1 MIQAIQYGLLGAI
14 VLLCWVGCIGM
25 LRMREPTQALN
36 YLSFPA
42 ALAAVLLPFAFLCL
56 SGWSIAT
63 LKAAIVALLL
73 LASNAVVTH
82 ATARAIRVR
91 ALGHWE
97 PRESDDIE
105 YVHEHRK
112 EKRPQ

>member
-1 MIQAIQYGLLGAI
+1 MIPTIQNVLLGAI
-14 VLLCWVGCIGM
+14 VVLCWLGCVGM
-25 LRMREPTQALN
+25 LRMREPIQALN

-42 ALAAVLLPFAFLCL
+42 AVAAVLLPFAFLCL

-63 LKAAIVALLL
+63 LKAAMIALLL
-73 LASNAVVTH
+73 LASNSVVTH

-97 PRESDDIE
+97 PREEDDIE
-105 YVHEHRK
+105 YVHGSK
-112 EKRPQ
+112 EKQPE

>member
-1 MIQAIQYGLLGAI
+1 MIETIQNVLLGAI
-14 VLLCWVGCIGM
+14 VVLCWVGCIGM

-42 ALAAVLLPFAFLCL
+42 AVAAVLLPLAFLCL

-63 LKAAIVALLL
+63 LKAAMIALLL
-73 LASNAVVTH
+73 LASNSVVAH

-97 PRESDDIE
+97 PREGDDIE
-105 YVHEHRK
+105 YVEGAR